1 MSDPDRSDLRIL
13 LILVAAAVV
22 VVGLALM
29 LGGPLISE
37 AAAVLEPGIGLRTAA
52 LWSFGV
58 TVVLFIVFALVADD
72 GLLGEIQYMLG
83 AFFSFFAIITLLI
96 AWVF

>member
-1 MSDPDRSDLRIL
+1 MSDSDKSDLRIL
-13 LILVAAAVV
+13 AILLAAAAVLIV
-22 VVGLALM
+22 LALT
-29 LGGPLISE
+29 LGGPLVDE
-37 AAAVLEPGIGLRTAA
+37 ATAALAPGVDLRTAA

-58 TVVLFIVFALVADD
+58 TVVLFVVFALVAGD
-72 GLLGEIQYMLG
+72 GLFGEIQFMLG

>member
-1 MSDPDRSDLRIL
+1 MSDSDKSDLRIL
-13 LILVAAAVV
+13 AIL
-22 VVGLALM
+22 LA
-29 LGGPLISE
+29 
-37 AAAVLEPGIGLRTAA
+37 AAAVLIVLALTLGRPLVDEVTAALAPGVDLRTAA

-58 TVVLFIVFALVADD
+58 TVVLFVVFALVAEA
-72 GLLGEIQYMLG
+72 GLFGEIQFMLG

>member
-1 MSDPDRSDLRIL
+1 MSDSDKSDLRIL
-13 LILVAAAVV
+13 AILLAAAAVV
-22 VVGLALM
+22 IVLALT
-29 LGGPLISE
+29 LGGPLIGE
-37 AAAVLEPGIGLRTAA
+37 ATAALAPGVDLRTAA

-58 TVVLFIVFALVADD
+58 TVVLFVVFALVAGD
-72 GLLGEIQYMLG
+72 GLFGEIQFMLG